1 MTSTR
6 IRVEELILQLE
17 CDRELLDELR
27 AAGLF
32 EGEELP
38 LEEADELRVA
48 AELMRVLGVNAPGV
62 QVALHLRRRLLAL
75 EERTVRLLRALL
87 EERESG
93 D

>member
-38 LEEADELRVA
+38 LGEADELRVA